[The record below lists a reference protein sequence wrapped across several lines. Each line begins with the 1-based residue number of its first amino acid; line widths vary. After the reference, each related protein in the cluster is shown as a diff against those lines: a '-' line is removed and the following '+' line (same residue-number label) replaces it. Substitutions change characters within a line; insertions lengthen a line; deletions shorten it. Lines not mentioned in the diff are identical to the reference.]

1 MLYKTLTNNVPR
13 LIKMEET
20 GVDEEIDTYDSI
32 YDGSQVYMG
41 EANYQVMRD
50 VRWPDGMDVST
61 FLV

>member
-1 MLYKTLTNNVPR
+1 
-13 LIKMEET
+13 MEET